1 MMKLII
7 YSPEKTVFEGDVDVV
22 ELPGG
27 GGRFTVLQDHD
38 AVITTLV
45 PGNIRYIIGG
55 EETFL
60 PIKSG
65 YAEVLKNV
73 ISVCVYL

>member
-7 YSPEKTVFEGDVDVV
+7 YSPEKTVFEGEVELV

-27 GGRFTVLQDHD
+27 SGRFTVLQNHD
-38 AVITTLV
+38 AVITTLQ
-45 PGNIRYIIGG
+45 PGNIRYSIGG
-55 EETFL
+55 VETL
-60 PIKSG
+60 VPIQAG